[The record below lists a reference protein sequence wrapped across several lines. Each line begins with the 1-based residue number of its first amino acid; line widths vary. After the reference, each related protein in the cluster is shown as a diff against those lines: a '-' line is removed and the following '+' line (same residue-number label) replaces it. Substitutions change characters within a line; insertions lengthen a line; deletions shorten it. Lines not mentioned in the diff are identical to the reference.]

1 MSQATLKLLNLIE
14 KTIVDLEPVIKKR
27 RLKET
32 RSGVQNLRNFSELVK
47 ELVPEDFV
55 KDNFED
61 LDRHLHFMEHFLKKR
76 DFEWIQSNFDDIK
89 ERDFPSIKSKI
100 NSLAEVE
107 KSPRRKLALSKK
119 VFIVH
124 GRDHEPMKELKTMLL
139 EFGLNPI
146 VLHEQPSG
154 SRTIVEK
161 LEKYSDVGYTF
172 VVLTP
177 DDIRVTSNKE
187 EEEYAHSISAK
198 MTDCTMRVFKA
209 RGKGDMRKVEEI
221 RDEFIKHAVD
231 FQGHV
236 ENLLGSFELR
246 ARQNVILEFGYF
258 IGLLNR
264 DRVCCLL
271 KGNVERPSDMH
282 GIVYIPFKDSIEE
295 IRLKI
300 MKELKEAGYEIKL

>member
-124 GRDHEPMKELKTMLL
+124 GRDHTPMKELKTMLL
-139 EFGLNPI
+139 EFGLKPI
-146 VLHEQPSG
+146 VLHEEASG
-154 SRTIVEK
+154 GLTLAEK
-161 LEKYSDVGYTF
+161 LEKHSRDVGYAF
-172 VVLTP
+172 AILTP
-177 DDIRVTSNKE
+177 DDIGCQE
-187 EEEYAHSISAK
+187 ADLI
-198 MTDCTMRVFKA
+198 KA
-209 RGKGDMRKVEEI
+209 
-221 RDEFIKHAVD
+221 F
-231 FQGHV
+231 
-236 ENLLGSFELR
+236 NLEGPFLSRNVYLLPAEVMQLQKRLKRR
-246 ARQNVILEFGYF
+246 ARQNVIFEMGYF
-258 IGLLNR
+258 WGLLER
-264 DRVCCLL
+264 KRVCCLL
-271 KGNVERPSDMH
+271 KGNVEKPSDIE
-282 GIVYIPFKDSIEE
+282 GIVFVHFKDSIEE
-295 IRLKI
+295 IQVKI
-300 MKELKEAGYEIKL
+300 MRELKEAGYEIKL